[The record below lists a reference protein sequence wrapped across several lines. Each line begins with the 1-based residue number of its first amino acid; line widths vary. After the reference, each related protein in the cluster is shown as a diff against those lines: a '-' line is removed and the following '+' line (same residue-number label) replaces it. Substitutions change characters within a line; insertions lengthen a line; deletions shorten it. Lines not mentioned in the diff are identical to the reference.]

1 VAFAAL
7 PDFQT
12 TFAPESLGIS
22 VLDKEPHW
30 LTSALERGLTGL
42 GYLCRNHFTDN
53 HPNFYNMA
61 FFEDLLKGYTI
72 VSEEMVEVMGDYSK
86 NIPPPPKNRGK
97 GKGKGKRFATTGMIL
112 CI

>member
-42 GYLCRNHFTDN
+42 GYL
-53 HPNFYNMA
+53 Y
-61 FFEDLLKGYTI
+61 LLKGYTI

-86 NIPPPPKNRGK
+86 NIPPPPQE
-97 GKGKGKRFATTGMIL
+97 
-112 CI
+112 